1 MIIRYMAAHI
11 RNCTGLRDVVLWSDQ
26 EIIDSFAILTSP
38 VVSFQ
43 DWMIVAGEP
52 EEDNAPAGKEALL
65 SELDSISDVVK
76 IGA

>member
-43 DWMIVAGEP
+43 DWMIVAEP